1 MVFQGTG
8 VLALCFPELNCVK
21 LEERKKY
28 QQAFLELRFSL
39 KIYPEV
45 LNNEMN
51 LLNNHD
57 FFYLLTKS
65 LDLMNG
71 RQCDWI

>member
-21 LEERKKY
+21 LKERKKY
-28 QQAFLELRFSL
+28 QQAFLEPRFSL

-45 LNNEMN
+45 LNDEKN

-57 FFYLLTKS
+57 LFHLLTKS

-71 RQCDWI
+71 PQCDWI

>member
-21 LEERKKY
+21 LKERKKY
-28 QQAFLELRFSL
+28 QQAFLEIRFSL

-45 LNNEMN
+45 LNDEKN
-51 LLNNHD
+51 LLT
-57 FFYLLTKS
+57 LLTKS

-71 RQCDWI
+71 PQCDWI